1 MKSLTSIF
9 LTLFLVIACN
19 PKEIISGD
27 GQDKIDVVHQYIDAV
42 IKQDVEA
49 MNNLLSE
56 DYISTGPALKTEVSK
71 AQSIADWE
79 RGWEERI
86 VSMKYKRLHSGLI
99 NVEKG
104 KSAGEWVTDWGE
116 VTTLYKDGK
125 TVKFWF
131 NGLYKVSEGKITEA
145 RVVYDNMDILTQL
158 GYKFLPPSDILDESG
173 N

>member
-1 MKSLTSIF
+1 MKSLTPIF
-9 LTLFLVIACN
+9 AILILLIDCN
-19 PKEIISGD
+19 PKEILTGD
-27 GQDKIDVVHQYIDAV
+27 GQEKIDVVHQYIDAV

-49 MNNLLSE
+49 MDNLLSE

-71 AQSIADWE
+71 AQSIEDWK
-79 RGWEERI
+79 RGWDERI

-99 NVEKG
+99 NIEKG

-131 NGLYKVSEGKITEA
+131 NGLYKVTEGKILEA

-158 GYKFLPPSDILDESG
+158 GYKFMPPSDIIDESG

>member
-1 MKSLTSIF
+1 MKSLASIIVT
-9 LTLFLVIACN
+9 LTLVIACN
-19 PKEIISGD
+19 PKESLTGNA
-27 GQDKIDVVHQYIDAV
+27 QEKIDVVHQYIDAV
-42 IKQDVEA
+42 IKQDMEA
-49 MNNLLSE
+49 MDNLLSA

-71 AQSIADWE
+71 AQSIADWK

-86 VSMKYKRLHSGLI
+86 VSMKYKRMYSGLI
-99 NVEKG
+99 NIEKG

-131 NGLYKVSEGKITEA
+131 NGLYKVVEGKIIEA

-158 GYKFLPPSDILDESG
+158 GYKFLPPSDIIDESEH
-173 N
+173 